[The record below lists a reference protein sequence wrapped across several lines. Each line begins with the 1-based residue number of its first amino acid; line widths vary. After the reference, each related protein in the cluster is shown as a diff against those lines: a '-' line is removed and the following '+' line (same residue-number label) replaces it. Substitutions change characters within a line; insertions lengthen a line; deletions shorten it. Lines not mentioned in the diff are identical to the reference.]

1 MRRLFAKL
9 SLAAI
14 LVLSA
19 LPHYAGAADGHAQ
32 RDSIERALP
41 AMSAA
46 ERIAAYAELAEI
58 AEPDEAIVWID
69 LMENLSRQTGDEAGI
84 IAAMYKR
91 AMYYYVAGT
100 LEDFLDASGAVAPLL
115 LEAGDR
121 RYVFTEI
128 LVIKRLIAEGRTE
141 TASRAARK
149 FLEVAGE
156 SDSRYMEG
164 YANYG
169 IGLTCQA
176 GGYLEESATAMEKGY
191 ATLLSEKDVAS
202 TTGLFTF
209 SRRIFRKPALADPLL
224 LLEQLDY
231 RPEGRKCG
239 HSRYRRPDIAFG
251 QQRHCCKA

>member
-1 MRRLFAKL
+1 
-9 SLAAI
+9 
-14 LVLSA
+14 
-19 LPHYAGAADGHAQ
+19 
-32 RDSIERALP
+32 
-41 AMSAA
+41 MSAA

-176 GGYLEESATAMEKGY
+176 GGYLDESATRDGKRLRHPA
-191 ATLLSEKDVAS
+191 
-202 TTGLFTF
+202 
-209 SRRIFRKPALADPLL
+209 FRKGHRINDRTFYFFAPDFQETSPCGPSSPARTARLSTRRQKMRPLPL
-224 LLEQLDY
+224 
-231 RPEGRKCG
+231 
-239 HSRYRRPDIAFG
+239 S
-251 QQRHCCKA
+251 